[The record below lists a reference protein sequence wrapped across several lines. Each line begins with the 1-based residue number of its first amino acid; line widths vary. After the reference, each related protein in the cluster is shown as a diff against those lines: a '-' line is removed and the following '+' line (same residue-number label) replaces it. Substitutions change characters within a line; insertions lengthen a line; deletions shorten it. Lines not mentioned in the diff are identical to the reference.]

1 MLIIKG
7 RLFQSFCVNLPK
19 LHLILFIALNG
30 IPLSAQ
36 SIQQKEYRVEV
47 IFFEQLENT
56 SQELFKPEILN
67 ITDLQITPLQN
78 EIENTLNADVITK
91 SFKYKKGS
99 DILDDMQSMVEP
111 SKEIDET
118 NSAPLDNPR
127 IITNRSKWFVKN
139 KNLIQ
144 LDNIQR
150 RLDRRKEYKVLHS
163 ISWLQPAL
171 DKDNSPYIYQ
181 SFKKNGFLIKLYQS
195 RYLHL
200 DVIGYLGGILN
211 ASNNDEVVNLI
222 KLNSLKKSIPEDVED
237 LNIKFTPE
245 MLIDE
250 NSLVTIIRPT
260 NSDQE
265 ELITE
270 SEVRYLLRED
280 RRIFKNESHYFDH
293 PKLGMIIAV
302 YDSSL

>member
-1 MLIIKG
+1 
-7 RLFQSFCVNLPK
+7 VNLPK

-91 SFKYKKGS
+91 SFKYKKDS
-99 DILDDMQSMVEP
+99 NILDDMQSMVEP

-118 NSAPLDNPR
+118 NSAPLDKPR

-181 SFKKNGFLIKLYQS
+181 SFKKNGFLVKLYQS

-211 ASNNDEVVNLI
+211 ASNNYEMVNFI
-222 KLNSLKKSIPEDVED
+222 KLNSLKKSIPDDVED